1 MELSLASLTAS
12 LIIMAAPLVLA
23 ALGETLTEKA
33 GVVNL
38 SLDGTIL
45 LSAMAGFV
53 VGSRSGSIFLGF
65 LAAACTG
72 GVSGAILAGISV
84 RLGQSQVAVG
94 FALTFLCRDLA
105 YFLGNPYSRQQGV
118 QLDSFPIPGLSEL
131 PFFGK
136 ALFSHSPIVYLSLL
150 AIPACYS
157 FLYHTRQGLI
167 LRSVGEN
174 PEGCW
179 ARGINP
185 LRVQTTY
192 TIIGSSIVGLAGGAF
207 SLAVKPGWGHPQGC
221 EGIGWIALALVI
233 FGSWNPFRVAIGAYL
248 FGLLQILG
256 ITFQD
261 IFTAVPP
268 QVFQVAPF
276 PLMIFTLVLIH
287 LGTGK
292 KNGQKKPLSRIM
304 GFLGGT
310 PPKWLGRNYR
320 QS

>member
-23 ALGETLTEKA
+23 GLGETLTEKA

-53 VGSRSGSIFLGF
+53 VGIRSGSVLLGF
-65 LAAACTG
+65 MAASITG
-72 GVSGAILAGISV
+72 AFTGAILAGISV

-105 YFLGNPYSRQQGV
+105 YFLGSPYSRQQGV
-118 QLDSFPIPGLSEL
+118 QLNSFPIPGLAKL

-136 ALFSHSPIVYLSLL
+136 AFFSHSPIVYLSLL
-150 AIPACYS
+150 AIPACYY

-167 LRSVGEN
+167 VRSVGEN

-185 LRVQTTY
+185 LRVQTIY
-192 TIIGSSIVGLAGGAF
+192 TVIGSGIVGLAGGAF

-233 FGSWNPFRVAIGAYL
+233 FGSWNPFRVALGAYF
-248 FGLLQILG
+248 FGLLQIVG

-268 QVFQVAPF
+268 QIFQVAPF

-287 LGTGK
+287 LGNTRYK
-292 KNGQKKPLSRIM
+292 KQQTPFNRFMKLLRGV
-304 GFLGGT
+304 
-310 PPKWLGRNYR
+310 PPKWLGRSYR